1 MAKTKLS
8 ILLIK
13 EGINQEQVIKNGT
26 PYMDLRDGNKLYY
39 KVMPARSP
47 KWVESFFGD
56 TIPANNPLKGR
67 SVSAVILYD
76 IEIAEGSHRIFAV
89 CFGHGRSLLHANAM
103 ERRFG
108 LITTLSAVDPNH
120 LRSIDVNTLDSIPLN
135 SRVQSSNLASI
146 ENFNI
151 DIEKDLLKSVVG
163 KSEVENVEGLLSG
176 TDSLSLS
183 TENTYDNMSE
193 MLRNCYDLYKSDR
206 YRTNFEWVDQIQAI
220 KDKELVEQLDNE
232 MLTKLKEDDVENI
245 WFSVPEIIDWDVID
259 CFKLKSEKRY
269 DDIDVNILKTEYPE
283 NLRTIKKLKSNHV
296 KCIDTD
302 DNIKKKWPVY
312 RCIYADITY
321 ERQQYLL
328 NDGKWFKVDTQ
339 FAEKIN
345 DNYNK
350 ISVCPLPLPKYTHE
364 NEEKYNKAV
373 SDTEPEKY
381 FLMDRK
387 LIIYGGNKIEFCDL
401 YSSDRQI
408 IHVKKYTG
416 SSVLSHLFMQGIVS
430 AESFLDNEF
439 RQLVNQKMADDFFVP
454 INPDEFSTSDFEVVY
469 VIAGN
474 KVEDDGRPHIPFFSK
489 VSLNAV
495 VKRLQRLK
503 YKVSIKGIRLNQN

>member
-8 ILLIK
+8 IILIK
-13 EGINQEQVIKNGT
+13 EGVNQEQVIKNGT
-26 PYMDLRDGNKLYY
+26 SYMDLHDGNKLYY

-47 KWVESFFGD
+47 KWVDSFFGD
-56 TIPANNPLKGR
+56 TIPVDNPLKGS

-76 IEIAEGSHRIFAV
+76 IEIAEDTHRIFAV
-89 CFGHGRSLLHANAM
+89 CFGHGRSLLNSDVM

-108 LITTLSAVDPNH
+108 LIATLSAVEPNH
-120 LRSIDVNTLDSIPLN
+120 LRSIDINTLDSIPLN

-151 DIEKDLLKSVVG
+151 DIEKDLLKSVAG
-163 KSEVENVEGLLSG
+163 KSELENVEGLLSG

-193 MLRNCYDLYKSDR
+193 MLRRCYNLYKSDR

-220 KDKELVEQLDNE
+220 KDKELLKQLDNE
-232 MLTKLKEDDVENI
+232 MLKKLNEDEVENI

-259 CFKLKSEKRY
+259 FFKLNSEERY
-269 DDIDVNILKTEYPE
+269 GDIDISILKTEYPE
-283 NLRTIKKLKSNHV
+283 NLRTIKNLKSYHV
-296 KCIDTD
+296 KCVDAD
-302 DNIKKKWPVY
+302 DNIKNKWPVY
-312 RCIYADITY
+312 RCVYADITY
-321 ERQQYLL
+321 EGKQYLL

-345 DNYNK
+345 DSYNK
-350 ISVCPLPLPKYTHE
+350 ISVCPLPLPEYTGD
-364 NEEKYNKAV
+364 EEKYNEDV
-373 SDTEPEKY
+373 SNADPENY

-387 LIIYGGNKIEFCDL
+387 LIKYGGNKIEFCDL
-401 YSSDRQI
+401 YSSDRQL

-416 SSVLSHLFMQGIVS
+416 SSVLSHLFMQGLVS
-430 AESFLDNEF
+430 AECFLDSEF

-454 INPDEFSTSDFEVVY
+454 VDPDEFSASDFEVVY

-474 KVEDDGRPHIPFFSK
+474 KVEEDGRPHMPFFSK
-489 VSLNAV
+489 VSLNAA

-503 YKVSIKGIRLNQN
+503 YKVSIIGIKLNQN